1 MADNRGIL
9 LPAYVMADESYSM
22 KPNEQALAEGMVSL
36 HESLRSQPMI
46 AAKVRLAVLG
56 FSKDVAVRLPLT
68 DVRTEMRLPQLSIRT
83 ETSYASAFQDLLV
96 RIPADVRTL
105 KTDGYQVHR
114 PVVFFLSDGQPTDD
128 DENAWRL
135 PHSQLIDRQVTAVA
149 PNIIACGIGQAQAQT
164 MLEVA
169 TRKEFAFVTVPGADI
184 GRAIAEFF
192 EVLTASLVESGR
204 ALAADRAELVVERP
218 DPNHFRLAIDMV

>member
-1 MADNRGIL
+1 MADNKGIL

-22 KPNEQALAEGMVSL
+22 KPNERALAEGMVSL
-36 HESLRSQPMI
+36 HESLRGEPMI

-68 DVRTEMRLPQLSIRT
+68 DVRTEMQLPQLAIRT
-83 ETSYASAFQDLLV
+83 ETSYAAAFQDLLA
-96 RIPADVRTL
+96 RIPADVRAL
-105 KTDGYQVHR
+105 KNDGYQVHR

-128 DENAWRL
+128 NENAWRM
-135 PHSQLIDRQVTAVA
+135 PHSQLIDRQVTPVA
-149 PNIIACGIGQAQAQT
+149 PNIIACGIGQAEAQT
-164 MLEVA
+164 MLDVA

-184 GRAIAEFF
+184 GRAITEFF

-204 ALAADRAELVVERP
+204 ALAADRPELVVERP